1 MTQSSEPWRDAV
13 TCFEDGVITQHEFV
27 NTMFDLLT
35 VENVW
40 EIGKQIDKKYFDM
53 LAARLSEL
61 PDDDEGWSKM
71 RRSHM
76 GSFTGPVTQNE
87 DFSAMRRGV
96 EAFRRYCLI
105 PTKAQK
111 NWKCLCYLCFPEA
124 VEYGEL
130 IPDMF
135 LFKDGDTYGLM
146 MQSGHR
152 GDYILLFPEK
162 PTPDPDPEC
171 VHEYDEIATSERWVD
186 VVADWQEKLKL
197 FPSEGHHL
205 VESCKE
211 AGWSYKHGHM
221 LFWLF
226 DRAGKMLEG
235 QDVSGQTAGS
245 GSASEPECRVE
256 GEDSDRACG
265 SPDQGGVVGPEGAD

>member
-1 MTQSSEPWRDAV
+1 MTPDSSEWKELIA
-13 TCFEDGVITQHEFV
+13 TFEEGAITGHEFV
-27 NTMFDLLT
+27 NRMFDLLT
-35 VENVW
+35 VQNVW

-53 LAARLSEL
+53 LAARLPEL
-61 PDDDEGWSKM
+61 PDDDAGWSKM
-71 RRSHM
+71 RSFSM
-76 GSFTGPVTQNE
+76 GSFTGPVAPH
-87 DFSAMRRGV
+87 DFNPMRRGV

-111 NWKCLCYLCFPEA
+111 EWKCLCWLCFPEA

-130 IPDMF
+130 VPDLF

-146 MQSGHR
+146 QQSGHR
-152 GDYILLFPEK
+152 GDYLLLFPEK

-171 VHEYDEIATSERWVD
+171 VHEGDEISTASDVWVD
-186 VVADWQEKLKL
+186 VVSDWQEKLKL
-197 FPSEGHHL
+197 FPSEGHFL

-211 AGWSYKHGHM
+211 AGWTYKDGHM

-235 QDVSGQTAGS
+235 KDVCVSSEQHGAGTEAQS
-245 GSASEPECRVE
+245 DGSDANGT
-256 GEDSDRACG
+256 GEDTGA
-265 SPDQGGVVGPEGAD
+265 VAGPEGAD